1 MLLLLITLLIICVN
15 PFYKVLVP
23 LSLLEYASLFNR
35 EPQLNTI
42 NLVLKIEGKLA
53 ISDDCPVAIQTYIF
67 PFLLNLLSFGNLF
80 SKKNLISVKKIT
92 CYFLGVTQKT
102 QWTPWM
108 AECMTAATSGFKWQN
123 TVDLSKTDIV
133 VEVVDDLAVVPGI
146 VVADPA
152 LVPAV
157 GLGPGPAA
165 DLVPNGEI
173 QDQALKSNLQEEIN
187 QDQYLSQDLSLDPNQ
202 HQDQDHDQD
211 HKIIAGSYVRIY
223 KKYDNRL
230 ELSLFLQNK
239 RLSNRFFF

>member
-1 MLLLLITLLIICVN
+1 
-15 PFYKVLVP
+15 
-23 LSLLEYASLFNR
+23 
-35 EPQLNTI
+35 
-42 NLVLKIEGKLA
+42 
-53 ISDDCPVAIQTYIF
+53 
-67 PFLLNLLSFGNLF
+67 
-80 SKKNLISVKKIT
+80 
-92 CYFLGVTQKT
+92 
-102 QWTPWM
+102 M

-123 TVDLSKTDIV
+123 TVDLSRTDIV
-133 VEVVDDLAVVPGI
+133 VEVVDDLAVVLGI

-152 LVPAV
+152 LDPAV

-165 DLVPNGEI
+165 DLVQNGEI

-202 HQDQDHDQD
+202 HQDHGQD

-239 RLSNRFFF
+239 RLSNRFFV